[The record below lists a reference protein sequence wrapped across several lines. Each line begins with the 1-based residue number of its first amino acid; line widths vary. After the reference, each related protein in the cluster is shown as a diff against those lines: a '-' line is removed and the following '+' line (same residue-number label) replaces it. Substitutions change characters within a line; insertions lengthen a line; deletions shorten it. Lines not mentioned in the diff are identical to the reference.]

1 MTSSYTRAIV
11 IVLGSL
17 LLVSVSSFGQFDSG
31 QIAGFVHDVSGS
43 VVAGAKVI
51 ATNEGNAEEHHATT
65 NESGHYIFPNLVVG
79 LYTISV
85 EAEGFNKFV
94 QKSVKLSSA
103 DRLSLDIELTVGTVL
118 QSVEIQGSA
127 ARVQTES
134 AQVSRTIENRQI
146 QDLTL
151 NGRNPIFLA
160 LLKPGV
166 RGGSIGAFQPDD
178 VTNGGFSINGGRA
191 DEYVVMVDGAIATR
205 TRSSGSMLGAQNVD
219 TIQEVQILTANY
231 SAEYGRSSAG
241 QIRFVTKSGTQHF
254 HGDLIENFRN
264 SWLDANSW
272 LRNHSPRASEASA
285 PAAFRFNQYGFDVGG
300 PIFIPAKFNSN
311 RSKLF
316 FFVAEEWIARREER
330 TTTATVPSLAMRGGD
345 FSELLNGSNKFFG
358 KARFIKDPS
367 KAGSCNAPG
376 DAACFPGNKITG
388 NRPDGTPWLSPNG
401 LALLNAYPQPTPG
414 FQQGSDNWIGTEH
427 AWSDLRKDTIKIDYL
442 ASERHRISFRA
453 THIPWRFD
461 DPLVGLTR
469 MQELWSRP
477 NSTGVISLTS
487 TISPTLINEFTFSA
501 NSDGK
506 GTIFEDPACG
516 ARCRRSTYSIKYPF
530 LFPGT
535 KWFPEK
541 LPTIRMDGLSTLD
554 AGPYPGTWAG
564 FVYAW
569 ANNTTKIVKNHMV
582 KWGIFIERS
591 GQNDVIQL
599 TTATPPATNNQNGA
613 FRFFDSRSGG
623 TGLGLGNAA
632 LGLFNDYSEF
642 GTKPETPWV
651 ATGVDL
657 FIQDNWKATKK
668 LTVEAGVRWA
678 YWPPWHSRWGSI
690 AMFDPDF
697 YDPAKAAVV
706 DPKAGFIVSGD
717 PFNGIVLPGN
727 GPPSAEG
734 GRFLVLHNGEFT
746 RLYHGLPDGFSQT
759 HWNVFQPR
767 LGLAYAFNSKTALRT
782 GVGAFANRTMI
793 NRDTALGGNA
803 PFMPQQTVVNGS
815 ADVPA
820 GAQKPVFPFNMTIQD
835 LVLKIPVA
843 WNWNATFQR
852 ELPWATNVEVAY
864 VGRLGLHNQRKRNIN
879 QLLPGTCAN
888 SLCPLIDP
896 SKPTAGRFDPTF
908 LRPFRGMGIIG
919 ISENSGRSIYHGLQV
934 SVERRFSSGLQFG
947 VAYTLSR
954 VNDNSSDLTDTL
966 PNAYDDR
973 PYWGVSDLDRTH
985 VLILNYIYELPF
997 LKGSSSLL
1005 RRLAGNWEIS
1015 GINQFQSGGPF
1026 SVRTGDDFAGVG
1038 PGSGAQF
1045 WNQVASADVARTSFT
1060 SSATWFNKNAFA
1072 QPAPGTFGA
1081 QKRNGLRNPGFWSW
1095 DLGIR
1100 KNFPVTEIQ
1109 RLQFRL
1115 EVFNLLNHPNWGGA
1129 NNNPKSGSFGQ
1140 VTSKSDQSRKLQLAL
1155 KYIF

>member
-1 MTSSYTRAIV
+1 MNRSYRTVIIGLSFFLVFSSSTFA
-11 IVLGSL
+11 
-17 LLVSVSSFGQFDSG
+17 QFDSG

-43 VVAGAKVI
+43 VVAGAMVV
-51 ATNEGNAEEHHATT
+51 ATNEGNGEEHRTTT
-65 NESGHYIFPNLVVG
+65 NDTGHYIFPSLVVG
-79 LYTISV
+79 TYSISA
-85 EAEGFNKFV
+85 EASGFNKV
-94 QKSVKLSSA
+94 IQKGVKLSSA
-103 DRLSLDIELTVGTVL
+103 DRLSLDLALAVGTVR
-118 QSVEIQGSA
+118 QSVEIQASTA
-127 ARVQTES
+127 SVQTES

-219 TIQEVQILTANY
+219 TVQEVQILTANY

-241 QIRFVTKSGTQHF
+241 QIRFITKSGTQHF
-254 HGDLIENFRN
+254 HGDLVENFRN

-272 LRNHSPRASEASA
+272 LRNHSPNARERSG
-285 PAAFRFNQYGFDVGG
+285 PAAFRFNQYGYDVGG
-300 PIFIPAKFNSN
+300 PIFIPHKFNAN
-311 RSKLF
+311 RTKLF
-316 FFVAEEWIARREER
+316 FFVAQEWIARREEQ
-330 TTTATVPSLAMRGGD
+330 TTTGTVPTIAMRKGD
-345 FSELLNGSNKFFG
+345 FSELLGANKFFSSP
-358 KARFIKDPS
+358 RYIKDPN
-367 KAGSCNAPG
+367 KAGDCKTGAESS
-376 DAACFPGNKITG
+376 CFPGNKIPAE
-388 NRPDGTPWLSPNG
+388 RLSPNG
-401 LALLNAYPQPTPG
+401 QALLNAYPLPTPG
-414 FQQGSDNWIGTEH
+414 FQQGSANWIGTEPS
-427 AWSDLRKDTIKIDYL
+427 WSNLRKDTMKIDYL
-442 ASERHRISFRA
+442 ASEKQRLSFRA
-453 THIPWRFD
+453 TYIPWHFNG
-461 DPLVGLTR
+461 PTVGLTR

-477 NSTGVISLTS
+477 NSTGVLSLTS
-487 TISPTLINEFTFSA
+487 TLSPTLINEFTFSA

-506 GTIFEDPACG
+506 GTIFNDPVCG
-516 ARCRRSTYSIKYPF
+516 PKCRRSTYGINYPF
-530 LFPGT
+530 LVSGT

-541 LPTIRMDGLSTLD
+541 IPTIRITGLSFLD

-569 ANNTTKIVKNHMV
+569 SNNTTKIIKNHML
-582 KWGIFIERS
+582 KWGVFIERS

-599 TTATPPATNNQNGA
+599 TTATAPATNNQNGS
-613 FRFFDSRSGG
+613 FRFLDNRSNG
-623 TGLGLGNAA
+623 TGVALGNAA

-642 GTKPETPWV
+642 GAKPETPWV
-651 ATGVDL
+651 ATATDL

-697 YDPAKAAVV
+697 YDPANAAIV
-706 DPKAGFIVSGD
+706 DQKGGFIVGGD
-717 PFNGIVLPGN
+717 QYNGIVLPGN
-727 GPPSAEG
+727 GPPKAEA
-734 GRFLVLHNGEFT
+734 GRFPVLHNGKFT
-746 RLYHGLPDGFSQT
+746 RLYHGLPEGFSQT
-759 HWNVFQPR
+759 HKNVFQPR
-767 LGLAYAFNSKTALRT
+767 LGLAYALNTKTAIRA
-782 GVGAFANRTMI
+782 GVGSFANRTMI

-803 PFMPQQTVVNGS
+803 PFMLQQTVLNGI
-815 ADVPA
+815 ADEPGGA
-820 GAQKPVFPFNMTIQD
+820 GATRRDFPFNMTIQD
-835 LVLKIPVA
+835 LQLKVPMA

-879 QLLPGTCAN
+879 QLQPGTCPLAA
-888 SLCPLIDP
+888 CPLINPQISARD
-896 SKPTAGRFDPTF
+896 RFDVNF

-919 ISENSGRSIYHGLQV
+919 ISENSGRSIYHGLQI
-934 SVERRFSSGLQFG
+934 SVERRISSGLQFG

-954 VNDNSSDLTDTL
+954 VYDNGSDLTDTL

-973 PYWGVSDLDRTH
+973 AYWGVSDLDRTH

-997 LKGSSSLL
+997 LKGSSSLF

-1015 GINQFQSGGPF
+1015 GINQFQSGSSF
-1026 SVRTGDDFAGVG
+1026 TVRSGDDFAGVG

-1045 WNQVASADVARTSFT
+1045 WNQTGTARIAHSSFT
-1060 SSATWFNKNAFA
+1060 DSALWFDKNAFA
-1072 QPAPGTFGA
+1072 KPAPGTFGI
-1081 QKRNGLRNPGFWSW
+1081 QPRNGLRNPGFWGW
-1095 DLGIR
+1095 DIGIR
-1100 KNFPVTEIQ
+1100 KNFPVTEFQ

-1115 EVFNLLNHPNWGGA
+1115 EIFNLLNHPNWDAA
-1129 NNNPKSGSFGQ
+1129 NSDPNSGSFGRVTRKSGQRQ
-1140 VTSKSDQSRKLQLAL
+1140 VQLAL